1 VSGNTQRESKSQ
13 RQCAQR
19 GAKCAQRGAQR
30 RCAPCVRLRDTVEIE
45 ILQERGR
52 ASVVPR
58 ESKWQCEGMEARGKR
73 GQEQAEIERTRGKR

>member
-1 VSGNTQRESKSQ
+1 
-13 RQCAQR
+13 
-19 GAKCAQRGAQR
+19 
-30 RCAPCVRLRDTVEIE
+30 VRLRDTVEIE